1 MTSNSGESTPK
12 MIDEIL
18 SYDINPVPQHTIVYG
33 SLNEYLETLKKESKQ
48 QEIRKI
54 NHPYNEYRNPPQT
67 YTNNKRVELFQS
79 GSLLDFIFSGGGERK
94 NPNLAPLN
102 APQIPVAI
110 FRDSRQNQNPVFDF
124 LGMCIPKEQKPSNQP
139 SNFRSE
145 NLSGLQQSARYC

>member
-18 SYDINPVPQHTIVYG
+18 YDINPARQHPIVYG

-54 NHPYNEYRNPPQT
+54 NPYNEYRNPPQT
-67 YTNNKRVELFQS
+67 YTNNKRVELVQP
-79 GSLLDFIFSGGGERK
+79 GSLLDFILGGGGAKK

-124 LGMCIPKEQKPSNQP
+124 LGKCIPKEQKPSTQP

-145 NLSGLQQSARYC
+145 NLSGLPQSARYC